1 VSFGVSARRVRDASR
16 PFDQRVRW
24 LRSCVRQTCMGT
36 FHETLRQLEAV
47 AGRFQY
53 NEQALLRAVDVL
65 ADARRRRDVAHQEY
79 AARRRIEKRAG
90 RRRAAEDDPDPGR
103 LGHWI
108 TSTELDR

>member
-1 VSFGVSARRVRDASR
+1 VSFDVSARRARDGSL

-24 LRSCVRQTCMGT
+24 LRSCVRQTGMGT
-36 FHETLRQLEAV
+36 FHATLRQLEAA

-65 ADARRRRDVAHQEY
+65 AAARRRRDAAHQGY
-79 AARRRIEKRAG
+79 AARRRAEKRAG
-90 RRRAAEDDPDPGR
+90 RRRPAEDDPDPGT
-103 LGHWI
+103 LKHWI